1 MRSLPENFRGRVVL
15 ADDAAFAKATT
26 VIYGGFDTTPAAVAY
41 ARDVD
46 DVVVAVRHARE
57 HGLEIAVRGGGHS
70 PARHSLTDGG
80 LVLDVSGLDSMSVNL
95 DERTATAGA
104 GLRAG
109 AYTATAAKHGLA
121 TGFGDT
127 GTVSI
132 GGITLVG
139 GAGFLSRAFGLT
151 IDNLLR
157 AQVVTADG
165 DVVEA
170 TEREHPDLFWGLRG
184 GGGNF
189 GVVTELTFRLQP
201 VAQVTGGMLVLPA
214 TADTIRGFAAAA
226 EAAPR
231 SLSAVATAMVAPPM
245 PFLPPEL
252 HGTAVL
258 LSFMCD
264 SGDPSAAPTV
274 YEPFRDLGEVLAD
287 MIAPIPY
294 PQMFLP
300 EGNADAPAPIVA
312 LSTAMVDSIDS
323 VADAVVDSLAKPIGA
338 MQAFQFR
345 ILGAAVRDVP
355 HEATAYAHRDRLIMA
370 NSVVAVTDRDEL
382 PQAWARVKGLT
393 EHLADDQGAYPG
405 FSADAGEPAIE
416 RLYGAETRARLG
428 RVKSAYDPTNLFHRN
443 HNITPAA

>member
-1 MRSLPENFRGRVVL
+1 ML
-15 ADDAAFAKATT
+15 ASDAAFAKAAT
-26 VIYGGFDTTPAAVAY
+26 VFYGGDDTIPAAVAY
-41 ARDVD
+41 ARDLD

-57 HGLEIAVRGGGHS
+57 NDLEIAVRGGGHS
-70 PARHSLTDGG
+70 PARHGLTDGG
-80 LVLDVSGLDSMSVNL
+80 LVLDVSGLDSMSV
-95 DERTATAGA
+95 DPDTRTATAGA
-104 GLRAG
+104 GLTAG
-109 AYTATAAKHGLA
+109 AYTASAAEHGLA

-132 GGITLVG
+132 GGITVAG
-139 GAGFLSRAFGLT
+139 GAGFLSRASGLT

-170 TEREHPDLFWGLRG
+170 SEREHPDLFWALRG

-189 GVVTELTFRLQP
+189 GVVTELTFRLHP
-201 VAQVTGGMLVLPA
+201 VAKVTGGMLVLPA
-214 TADTIRGFAAAA
+214 TADIIRGFAAAA

-231 SLSAVATAMVAPPM
+231 SLSAVSTAMIAPPM

-264 SGDPSAAPTV
+264 SGDAAAAPAV
-274 YEPFRDLGEVLAD
+274 YQPFRDLGGVLAD

-294 PQMFLP
+294 PQMFPP
-300 EGNADAPAPIVA
+300 EGNAGAPAPIVA

-323 VADAVVDSLAKPIGA
+323 VADAVVGALANPIGA

-345 ILGAAVRDVP
+345 ILGGAVRDMP

-370 NSVVAVTDRDEL
+370 NAVVAVTDRDEL
-382 PQAWARVKGLT
+382 PQAWARVNGLT
-393 EHLADDQGAYPG
+393 AHLADGQGAY
-405 FSADAGEPAIE
+405 
-416 RLYGAETRARLG
+416 
-428 RVKSAYDPTNLFHRN
+428 
-443 HNITPAA
+443 